1 MQQLQHAAR
10 ALGWDGRLVPDVEVL
25 GARFTAV
32 ARIRQDVHQWRR
44 HHGWEPEL
52 DPAWFK
58 AWSEPERHDQLP
70 VAAVD
75 LIGILV
81 PVSKPSRALRAC
93 GMLLSLA
100 PCAVVLPG
108 RHREDPLSMLELDY
122 YGAGIVTTGPD
133 DAGEL
138 VLAPENRA
146 AEFGSSMFGRWLLE
160 VLYSRLLENPHIAEN
175 A

>member
-25 GARFTAV
+25 GTRFTAV

-52 DPAWFK
+52 NPAWFK
-58 AWSEPERHDQLP
+58 AWSEPEHHDQLP

-75 LIGILV
+75 LVGVLV

-93 GMLLSLA
+93 GMLLTLA
-100 PCAVVLPG
+100 PCVVVLPG
-108 RHREDPLSMLELDY
+108 QRRYDALSMLELDY
-122 YGAGIVTTGPD
+122 YGAGVVTTGPD
-133 DAGEL
+133 DATL
-138 VLAPENRA
+138 VLPPEDRA

-160 VLYSRLLENPHIAEN
+160 VLYSRLLDHPQLTEN

>member
-1 MQQLQHAAR
+1 M
-10 ALGWDGRLVPDVEVL
+10 LGT
-25 GARFTAV
+25 RFTAV
-32 ARIRQDVHQWRR
+32 ASIRQDVHQWRV
-44 HHGWEPEL
+44 HNGWGPEL
-52 DPAWFK
+52 NPAWFK
-58 AWSEPERHDQLP
+58 AWSEPEHHDQLP

-93 GMLLSLA
+93 GMLLTLA

-108 RHREDPLSMLELDY
+108 DHRYDALSMLELDY
-122 YGAGIVTTGPD
+122 YGAGAVTTGPG
-133 DAGEL
+133 DAAQL
-138 VLAPENRA
+138 VIAPENRA

-160 VLYSRLLENPHIAEN
+160 VLYSKLLEHPQLTEN

>member
-1 MQQLQHAAR
+1 M
-10 ALGWDGRLVPDVEVL
+10 LGT
-25 GARFTAV
+25 RFTAV
-32 ARIRQDVHQWRR
+32 ARIRQDVHQWRL
-44 HHGWEPEL
+44 HHGWGPEL

-58 AWSEPERHDQLP
+58 AWSEPEHHDQLP

-108 RHREDPLSMLELDY
+108 QHQEDPLSMLELDY

-133 DAGEL
+133 DAGRL
-138 VLAPENRA
+138 VLEPENRA

-160 VLYSRLLENPHIAEN
+160 VLYSRLLENPHITEN

>member
-10 ALGWDGRLVPDVEVL
+10 ALGWEGRLVPDVEVL
-25 GARFTAV
+25 GTRFTAV

-44 HHGWEPEL
+44 HHGWGPEL
-52 DPAWFK
+52 NPAWFK

-93 GMLLSLA
+93 GMLLTLA

-108 RHREDPLSMLELDY
+108 QQRYDALSMLELDY
-122 YGAGIVTTGPD
+122 YGAGAVTTGPGGS
-133 DAGEL
+133 GEL
-138 VLAPENRA
+138 VITPENRA

-160 VLYSRLLENPHIAEN
+160 VLYSRLLDHPQLTEN